1 MALLGVKGV
10 PGHAVL
16 TEELG
21 VVRPGHL
28 QFSLLAVKDVD
39 VLVVVEVGDGVG
51 EVLVGKNPDDRL
63 CIHDRLFRGFRVVKY
78 DPRNPDPGPLNLG
91 ENVLIGVPFQIVKFQ
106 AGVFPFGQ
114 QDILDEHDL
123 TDFVKV
129 EDGLKLHGQL
139 DLDLVAPEEGR
150 RSHGLVVGG
159 EDHRSAAV
167 LLVRLVLAVNPPVTP
182 DTKYF
187 CKRELIWK
195 ILFLEH
201 KTILHEGT

>member
-1 MALLGVKGV
+1 MSSSLLCR
-10 PGHAVL
+10 VL
-16 TEELG
+16 
-21 VVRPGHL
+21 
-28 QFSLLAVKDVD
+28 QLLAVQ
-39 VLVVVEVGDGVG
+39 
-51 EVLVGKNPDDRL
+51 
-63 CIHDRLFRGFRVVKY
+63 CFRGFRVVKY
-78 DPRNPDPGPLNLG
+78 DPRNPDPGPLDLG

-114 QDILDEHDL
+114 QDILDKHDL
-123 TDFVKV
+123 TDLVKV
-129 EDGLKLHGQL
+129 EDGLKPHRQL

-187 CKRELIWK
+187 LQERDHMENTL
-195 ILFLEH
+195 L
-201 KTILHEGT
+201 GTQNYTS